1 MIMAK
6 KLYNTK
12 TVATNKASVGDDN
25 AGSFAYKGFSS
36 KEYSKNFKLYDIDLV
51 KQDLINHFYIRK
63 GEKLENPEFGTVIW
77 DMIFENFTEE
87 VKTIISKD
95 VEDIVNYDPRIV
107 VNEIQV
113 NSTPQ
118 GIRIEAAIT
127 YVPFNINERMTF
139 DFDKN
144 NSIIN

>member
-1 MIMAK
+1 MAK

-25 AGSFAYKGFSS
+25 VGSFAYKGFSS

-118 GIRIEAAIT
+118 GIRIEAVIT